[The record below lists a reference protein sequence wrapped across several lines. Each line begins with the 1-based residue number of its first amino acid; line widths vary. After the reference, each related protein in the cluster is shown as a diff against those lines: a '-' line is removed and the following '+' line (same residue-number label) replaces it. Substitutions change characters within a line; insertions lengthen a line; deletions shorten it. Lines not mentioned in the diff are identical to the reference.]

1 MGTGFIKRTQ
11 MSPYHF
17 NSSMLK
23 ATPSISIINPYK
35 PIRTE
40 FPYKWEDP
48 SWYSSSVS
56 ELQRSMPDLL
66 TEKSILLCNTGI
78 QERTATFASFLL
90 CNEVFQCI
98 NSSASNKLALD
109 VPSWLLWKHMLNSAD
124 ISNPFWFF
132 SFKLLLLVLLSLN
145 ICNYLLCNS

>member
-23 ATPSISIINPYK
+23 ATPSISIINPSK

-56 ELQRSMPDLL
+56 ELQRSTPDLL

-109 VPSWLLWKHMLNSAD
+109 VPSWLLWKHMLSSQIHSD
-124 ISNPFWFF
+124 FF